1 MWKGLLSLLKL
12 KKGDLA
18 RIDKDILADKRIQEL
33 GIKKE
38 PPPFFDPDGPP
49 RYSMSKAWEN
59 RTRKESLLKAQ
70 AYVDDLIKQGEI
82 SVLNEEDKAG
92 YIYAYMKAFMSKAYS
107 ETLKKAGLGGA
118 AGIAYAGMPGQD
130 EAIQEMEEATQ
141 TTPTFRENFESGQWG
156 EPVAN
161 ILMDVISPIP
171 RYK

>member
-1 MWKGLLSLLKL
+1 MWKGLLSLAKL
-12 KKGDLA
+12 RPRELA
-18 RIDKDILADKRIQEL
+18 RIEKEILADKRIQEL

-38 PPPFFDPDGPP
+38 PSPFIDQFLP
-49 RYSMSKAWEN
+49 SSKAWES
-59 RTRKESLLKAQ
+59 RTRKESLLQAR
-70 AYVDDLIKQGEI
+70 AYVDDLIEQGEI

-92 YIYAYMKAFMSKAYS
+92 YIYAYMKAFMSKAHS
-107 ETLKKAGLGGA
+107 EALKKAGLGGA

-141 TTPTFRENFESGQWG
+141 TKSRGTEVGENI
-156 EPVAN
+156 AN